1 MRLVM
6 LGLLLPL
13 AGCALFDRAPQ
24 AAAPAAAV
32 VASAAPG
39 AAPAAASPTS
49 PPNSTVQIADKAEP
63 KTICWMETV
72 TGTRGRKQKVCR
84 TEGYERNG
92 QAARDNLKNMQDR
105 SGSGGPPAIMG
116 GG

>member
-1 MRLVM
+1 MRLVL

-13 AGCALFDRAPQ
+13 AACASVDPAPQ

-32 VASAAPG
+32 VASAAP
-39 AAPAAASPTS
+39 AAPGASPTS
-49 PPNSTVQIADKAEP
+49 PPNATVQIADKAEP